1 MSNSIIFKSVKH
13 IWWDLDDTLYPYSE
27 NYHNE
32 KNSELIKEYAKL
44 KNMSVNEAATNYTR
58 DLNKYNSTSNLFSS
72 VFSKPLVYSQKILNR
87 IDRRK
92 YITYNSE
99 LPQIFF
105 DLQIRNPKIKH
116 SIISN
121 STLDQIIL
129 SLKILRLKGSI
140 FENIISSSEM
150 GYPKPKKECFLEII
164 KVSNIPPNEILYIGD
179 REKVDIIPAKNVGI
193 KTVLL
198 TNDDKQTI
206 ADAKINSI
214 GEIVTL
220 L

>member
-1 MSNSIIFKSVKH
+1 
-13 IWWDLDDTLYPYSE
+13 
-27 NYHNE
+27 
-32 KNSELIKEYAKL
+32 
-44 KNMSVNEAATNYTR
+44 
-58 DLNKYNSTSNLFSS
+58 
-72 VFSKPLVYSQKILNR
+72 
-87 IDRRK
+87 
-92 YITYNSE
+92 
-99 LPQIFF
+99 
-105 DLQIRNPKIKH
+105 
-116 SIISN
+116 
-121 STLDQIIL
+121 
-129 SLKILRLKGSI
+129 
-140 FENIISSSEM
+140 M